1 MMKLDRIFGFMVPKD
16 HKFFP
21 LFNDAADNLV
31 LASELL
37 IKLVRESDLSQRH
50 NYFLQIKEVENIGD
64 DITRKLLGELNGT
77 FITPFDRED
86 IHQLICNMDDVVDY
100 IHSSSKRINLY
111 KLPSIPEEFVW
122 IADRIHSANKEIQN
136 VLRSVSTVNDFKN
149 HTGSLEKI
157 REFESEVDDIYQE
170 FLSKLFDQ
178 EANAIDLIKKR
189 DILTSLEKA
198 IDKCDD
204 VGNIFSTL
212 IIKMG

>member
-1 MMKLDRIFGFMVPKD
+1 MKLDKIFGFMVPKD

-37 IKLVRESDLSQRH
+37 IKLVRERDLSQRLE
-50 NYFLQIKEVENIGD
+50 YMRQIKEVEHVGD
-64 DITRKLLGELNGT
+64 EITRMLLKELNGT
-77 FITPFDRED
+77 FITPFERED
-86 IHQLICNMDDVVDY
+86 IHQLSITMDDIVDY

-111 KLPSIPEEFVW
+111 KLASIPEEFVW

-136 VLRSVSTVNDFKN
+136 ILRCVRSVNDFRN
-149 HTGSLEKI
+149 HLQGIEKI
-157 REFESEVDDIYQE
+157 SEYESEVDDIYQQH
-170 FLSKLFDQ
+170 LSKLFEE

-204 VGNIFSTL
+204 VGNIFSSL
-212 IIKMG
+212 VVKMG

>member
-1 MMKLDRIFGFMVPKD
+1 MKLDSIFGFMVPKD
-16 HKFFP
+16 RKFFP

-37 IKLVRESDLSQRH
+37 IKLVREPDLSRRLE
-50 NYFLQIKEVENIGD
+50 YVKQIRDVEHVGD
-64 DITRKLLGELNGT
+64 EITRKLLNELNGT

-86 IHQLICNMDDVVDY
+86 IHQLICKMDDVVDY
-100 IHSSSKRINLY
+100 INSSSNRINLY
-111 KLPSIPEEFVW
+111 KLSPIPEEFVW

-136 VLRSVSTVNDFKN
+136 VLRIVRSINDFKY
-149 HTGSLEKI
+149 HLVSIEKI
-157 REFESEVDDIYQE
+157 REYESEVDDIYQQ

-178 EANAIDLIKKR
+178 EDNAIDLIKKR